1 MAKVGNLQSGYQG
14 KLDGQTYYKGADGKT
29 VVRKIT
35 TPKNPKTLAQ
45 RVQRVITKTVGD
57 NYKVMKALADHSFE
71 GRSMG
76 YECANRFRS
85 LNAIRMRERAAY
97 LQEQGI
103 SLYEYYNFAPIGST
117 SFVPAA
123 VFVSE
128 GSLKQVYAS
137 ISGAVGLVAV
147 SGNSYADVINSLGA
161 QRGDQMTFVTV
172 EKDINNHLTFNYV
185 RVILDPRN
193 ENGGAPLSSEF
204 ITNNAIN
211 CPNSRNNGNFGAL
224 SFENGGINFKL
235 TSGTV
240 VAVGIIM
247 SRKADSKWLRS
258 TCQLVLSEEN
268 LAGDLVSLMEA
279 AESTG
284 VAQLDVESEMYLNNA
299 GQGGAEG
306 TSAPA
311 TGGGD
316 SGGSTGA
323 TAMLANNIYINGA
336 GQTIGGGSSN
346 VTSLTSFAFNGQNL
360 DHATFKMTK
369 NGGADVQPTTATA
382 SQVSWTIADAA
393 VGDIYRFFMGP
404 TQKYTVTIVA
414 AGGGGNGGG
423 NGDSDGDAI

>member
-1 MAKVGNLQSGYQG
+1 MAKVGNLQSGYRG

-35 TPKNPKTLAQ
+35 VPKNPKTLAQ

-76 YECANRFRS
+76 FQCANRFRS
-85 LNAIRMRERAAY
+85 LNATRMRERAAY

-103 SLYEYYNFAPIGST
+103 SLYEYFNFAPIGST
-117 SFVPAA
+117 SFTPAA
-123 VFVSE
+123 VFISE

-137 ISGAVGLVAV
+137 INGTVGLVAV
-147 SGNSYADVINSLGA
+147 TGNSYADVINSLGA

-172 EKDINNHLTFNYV
+172 EKDINNHLTFNYA

-211 CPNSRNNGNFGAL
+211 NPNSRNSGNFGAL

-247 SRKADSKWLRS
+247 SRKADNKWLRS

-268 LAGDLVSLMEA
+268 LAGHLVSLMEA

-284 VAQLDVESEMYLNNA
+284 VSQLDVESEMFLNNA

-311 TGGGD
+311 SGGG
-316 SGGSTGA
+316 GAGGA
-323 TAMLANNIYINGA
+323 TPMLANNITINGA
-336 GQTIGGGSSN
+336 SQTIGGGSSST
-346 VTSLTSFAFNGQNL
+346 TSLTNFAFHGQNL
-360 DHATFKMTK
+360 DNATFKMTK
-369 NGGADVQPTTATA
+369 NAGADIQPTAQSA

-393 VGDIYRFFMGP
+393 VGDVYRFFMGT
-404 TQKYTVTIVA
+404 TQKYAVTIVA
-414 AGGGGNGGG
+414 PSG
-423 NGDSDGDAI
+423 GDSDGDVI